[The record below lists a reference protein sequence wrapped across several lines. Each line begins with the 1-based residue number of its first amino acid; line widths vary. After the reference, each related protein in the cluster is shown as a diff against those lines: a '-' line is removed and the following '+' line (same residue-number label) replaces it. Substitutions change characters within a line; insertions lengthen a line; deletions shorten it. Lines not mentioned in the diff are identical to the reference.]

1 MLTKALKARQA
12 RLQGEKGFTL
22 IELLAVIVIL
32 GIIAVIAIPLIGN
45 IIDNSKEDSD
55 VATARQL
62 YDAARLYVIGEK
74 AGDFANTTTVS
85 LSDLTTSNYIEDTIA
100 LPSTK
105 KPITDATVTFDADGQ
120 LQSVSITPAPQGSDD
135 GEYTANEVLQVDT
148 TTTAPA
154 TPSN

>member
-62 YDAARLYVIGEK
+62 YDAARLYVIGEEN
-74 AGDFANTTTVS
+74 GVFANADVTLAELKDKKYV
-85 LSDLTTSNYIEDTIA
+85 EDNIA
-100 LPSTK
+100 LPSSK
-105 KPITDATVTFDADGQ
+105 KVLTSATVAFDANGS
-120 LQSVSITPAPQGSDD
+120 LESVTIAPAPKGSTD
-135 GEYTANEVLQVDT
+135 GAYTADEVLQVDT
-148 TTTAPA
+148 TTPN
-154 TPSN
+154 SDNDNQ